1 MMTSGPLG
9 REGCSRPGFL
19 ACCSFDKRPL
29 ASLAIVGSLVFSSR
43 MPHHCAVPLCS
54 SNSKTSPGLSFHKFP
69 SDPATRA
76 IWVSNIRR
84 DEAGGVFVVNSSSR
98 VCGLHFVETD
108 YHDGGRQRERQ
119 TTRQNR
125 MLKQGSV
132 PTKFDCFLER
142 LRRPADDGKNKR
154 KAPEERK
161 EPPPKKRKEPP
172 TSSEAGG
179 SAPSSS
185 LDTKESAGSA
195 APSSEPTSTG
205 TSSTDDRHD
214 HCECV
219 EQLMDELARLDLAW
233 NKESAENAKLRQE
246 LEKEKQ
252 RLYFCVDRFKDDD
265 GKIRFYTGFTTLGCW
280 WPATVFCCP
289 RPWWCA
295 RGRERELLVVTGL
308 REKSV
313 AQSPN
318 CPFLTSSSWS
328 WSVSVLGTLWRTS
341 PTASS

>member
-1 MMTSGPLG
+1 MTSGPLG

-43 MPHHCAVPLCS
+43 MPHHSAVPLCS

-76 IWVSNIRR
+76 IWVRNIRR

-132 PTKFDCFLER
+132 PTKFNCFPER

-154 KAPEERK
+154 KAPKERK

-179 SAPSSS
+179 SAPSLSV
-185 LDTKESAGSA
+185 DTKESAGSA

-219 EQLMDELARLDLAW
+219 EQLMDELARLDLHIGV
-233 NKESAENAKLRQE
+233 E
-246 LEKEKQ
+246 Q
-252 RLYFCVDRFKDDD
+252 RKCWEHQAA
-265 GKIRFYTGFTTLGCW
+265 TGVG
-280 WPATVFCCP
+280 
-289 RPWWCA
+289 
-295 RGRERELLVVTGL
+295 EREAASRFLSGPLQGRRWQDPVLHWFHHFWDADGLLQFF
-308 REKSV
+308 V
-313 AQSPN
+313 ALGHGDAYVAGKEN
-318 CPFLTSSSWS
+318 C
-328 WSVSVLGTLWRTS
+328 
-341 PTASS
+341 